1 MRSDLGVAAALQLK
15 CTTAQYPC
23 PNCQLYGAECVYPTG
38 TTSAR
43 RRRNGPGGR
52 QRPPPRAAS
61 IPPESP
67 TPSSVLNRLDP
78 TLPVHQHD
86 ADNIPL
92 DGMLPQ
98 GGVPASDDLM
108 DFWNETLDL
117 SCAVVFEGLQPS
129 PSSTTKGPASQVSSS
144 RRGNRE
150 AGGKVSGVESLAV
163 GDGRGESSE
172 RILPGLF
179 IRKDTVNSNFIG
191 LNSTGAT
198 IAFCMRESLKS
209 TPGLLGSVGLDF
221 LMEGGVHVDEAG
233 VPKSSVAGFRTDQL
247 PDRSVAGAAIE
258 GKSSHRLSFVVM
270 RF

>member
-1 MRSDLGVAAALQLK
+1 
-15 CTTAQYPC
+15 
-23 PNCQLYGAECVYPTG
+23 
-38 TTSAR
+38 
-43 RRRNGPGGR
+43 
-52 QRPPPRAAS
+52 
-61 IPPESP
+61 
-67 TPSSVLNRLDP
+67 
-78 TLPVHQHD
+78 
-86 ADNIPL
+86 
-92 DGMLPQ
+92 MLPQ
-98 GGVPASDDLM
+98 GGGPASDDLM

-209 TPGLLGSVGLDF
+209 TPGLGSVGLDF

-233 VPKSSVAGFRTDQL
+233 VPKSSVAGFCADQL

-258 GKSSHRLSFVVM
+258 GKSSHHAIFAVIH
-270 RF
+270 F